1 MLRAP
6 ALVSYLME
14 KKVDWKSMQVNVLK
28 NVTRMTKRDE
38 GIRTYYIARHYLN
51 VLGTEPGY
59 IGWTRDF
66 KTGLLVRLSY
76 H

>member
-1 MLRAP
+1 
-6 ALVSYLME
+6 
-14 KKVDWKSMQVNVLK
+14 MQVNVLK

-38 GIRTYYIARHYLN
+38 GIQTYYIARHCLN
-51 VLGTEPGY
+51 VLGTGPGY

-76 H
+76 R